1 MTQADVRIVVVDGE
15 EALALAEQLTHVY
28 RRAFGAPGYDEPEE
42 SVRRFHDE
50 QLPKHATR
58 DGFRCAIAR
67 SSDQVIGFGYGYTG
81 QRGQWWSDWVAE
93 RAPAEVV
100 QRWLGGHFEFVELAV
115 DPAEHGHGVGT
126 ALHDA
131 LLAGL
136 SHEVALLTTYGDDRA
151 AVRLYRRKGWQ
162 LLVRRLDDDSDLYGL
177 DLRSASYRKTGVT
190 SGSVDVG

>member
-1 MTQADVRIVVVDGE
+1 MKRADVRIVVVDGE
-15 EALALAEQLTHVY
+15 KALALAEQLAQVY

-42 SVRRFHDE
+42 SVRRFLDE
-50 QLPKHATR
+50 QLPSHTTR

-81 QRGQWWSDWVAE
+81 QRGQWWSDWVAQ

-126 ALHDA
+126 ELHDA

-151 AVRLYRRKGWQ
+151 AARLYRRKGWQ

-190 SGSVDVG
+190 SGSVDAD